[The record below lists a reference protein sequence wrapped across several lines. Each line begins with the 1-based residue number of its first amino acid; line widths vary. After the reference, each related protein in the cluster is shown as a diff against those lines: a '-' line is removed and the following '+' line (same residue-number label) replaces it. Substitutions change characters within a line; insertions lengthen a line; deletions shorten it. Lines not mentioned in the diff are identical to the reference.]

1 MDTDQSNEQRTS
13 KTPGHSWV
21 SPGRRRELEE
31 DGDLGASN
39 VVEGQE
45 LFEQAQG

>member
-1 MDTDQSNEQRTS
+1 MVECR
-13 KTPGHSWV
+13 V

-31 DGDLGASN
+31 DGDLGASG
-39 VVEGQE
+39 VAEGQE